1 MNELMIEEINTVLI
15 KKWTKKPKNGGINGI
30 FCAC

>member
-15 KKWTKKPKNGGINGI
+15 KKWTKKPKNGEINGI